1 MRRHECT
8 RRVGLPNADLC
19 VGGPGFSL
27 LEVVIVVA
35 IIAILAAIGIPRM
48 SRGAKGA
55 SDSALTG
62 DLATL
67 RNAIDLYAAEH
78 GGAFPTAASVNTQL
92 TQYTDVNGGVNPAKT
107 TTYIY
112 GPYMRS
118 IPPLPVGAKKGN
130 TAIAAEDGNSV
141 GWIYTATDGTIRANA
156 VDAEVDE
163 AGKKYNAY

>member
-1 MRRHECT
+1 MRKHECM

-19 VGGPGFSL
+19 VWGPGFSL

-67 RNAIDLYAAEH
+67 RNAVDLYAAEH
-78 GGAFPTAASVNTQL
+78 GGAFPTVGSVNAQL
-92 TQYTDVNGGVNPAKT
+92 TQYSDINGAVNPAKT

-118 IPPLPVGAKKGN
+118 IPPLPVGAKKGCM
-130 TAIAAEDGNSV
+130 TIADANAAGV
-141 GWIYTATDGTIRANA
+141 GWIYSATDGTIKANT